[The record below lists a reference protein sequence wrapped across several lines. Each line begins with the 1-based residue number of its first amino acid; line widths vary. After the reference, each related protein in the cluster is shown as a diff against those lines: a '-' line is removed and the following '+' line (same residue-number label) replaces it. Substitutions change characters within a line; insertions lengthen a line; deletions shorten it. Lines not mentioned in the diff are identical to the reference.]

1 MLLTCRKCRQRE
13 VAFDGIKGLCP
24 VCQQESD
31 SSKPPQRRG
40 RNDKAALLVQSKVSP
55 GRVSLSG
62 PLLTVLAAAAVAI
75 VNEAVRFSAERTR
88 AHQWTLAAAD
98 NGYGYDR
105 QALHSALQTINT
117 TGMLRFV
124 AFMAVLYAYQ
134 RWARVGHANA
144 MSRTDIGLGWIRA
157 LPGGSGVVWAYG
169 GWFLSVFAALYVS
182 FVTNSNLQT
191 PDDYET
197 AANVDAGYSLV
208 RIALAVLLS
217 VFTVQL
223 TLGLNKLLATPQ
235 TMDVADRPVELQ
247 TADEE

>member
-24 VCQQESD
+24 ACQEESD
-31 SSKPPQRRG
+31 LSKPPQRRG

-62 PLLTVLAAAAVAI
+62 SLLMVLAAAAVAI
-75 VNEAVRFSAERTR
+75 VSEAVRFSAERTR
-88 AHQWTLAAAD
+88 AHQWALAAA
-98 NGYGYDR
+98 NKGYDR

-117 TGMLRFV
+117 TSMLRFV
-124 AFMAVLYAYQ
+124 AIMAVLYAYQ
-134 RWARVGHANA
+134 RWVRAGHANA

-157 LPGGSGVVWAYG
+157 LPGGRGVVWTYG
-169 GWFLSVFAALYVS
+169 AWFLSVFAALYVS

-191 PDDYET
+191 PSDYET
-197 AANVDAGYSLV
+197 AANVDASYSLF

-217 VFTVQL
+217 VFVVQL

-247 TADEE
+247 SIDEK

>member
-24 VCQQESD
+24 VCQQKSD
-31 SSKPPQRRG
+31 LSKPPQRRG

-88 AHQWTLAAAD
+88 AHQWALAAAD
-98 NGYGYDR
+98 NGYDR
-105 QALHSALQTINT
+105 QALHSALQTIST

-134 RWARVGHANA
+134 RWARAGHANA

-157 LPGGSGVVWAYG
+157 LPGGNGVVWAYG
-169 GWFLSVFAALYVS
+169 AWFLSVFAALYVS

-208 RIALAVLLS
+208 RIALAVVLS
-217 VFTVQL
+217 VFSVQL

-247 TADEE
+247 TVDEE

>member
-31 SSKPPQRRG
+31 LSKPPQRRG
-40 RNDKAALLVQSKVSP
+40 RNAKAALLIQSKVSP
-55 GRVSLSG
+55 GRVSMTG

-75 VNEAVRFSAERTR
+75 VSEVVRFSAERTR
-88 AHQWTLAAAD
+88 AHQWALAAAND
-98 NGYGYDR
+98 GYDR

-117 TGMLRFV
+117 TNMLRFA

-134 RWARVGHANA
+134 RWARAGHANA
-144 MSRTDIGLGWIRA
+144 MSRTDIGLGWTRA
-157 LPGGSGVVWAYG
+157 LPGGRGVVWTYG
-169 GWFLSVFAALYVS
+169 AWLLSVFAALYLS

-191 PDDYET
+191 PGDYET
-197 AANVDAGYSLV
+197 AANVDAIYSLV

-217 VFTVQL
+217 MFVVQL

-247 TADEE
+247 TIDEE

>member
-1 MLLTCRKCRQRE
+1 M
-13 VAFDGIKGLCP
+13 
-24 VCQQESD
+24 
-31 SSKPPQRRG
+31 SKPPQRRG

-62 PLLTVLAAAAVAI
+62 PLLTVLAAAAAAI

-88 AHQWTLAAAD
+88 AHQWALAAAD
-98 NGYGYDR
+98 NGYDR

-134 RWARVGHANA
+134 RWARAGHANA

-157 LPGGSGVVWAYG
+157 LPGGSGVVWTYG
-169 GWFLSVFAALYVS
+169 AWFLSVFAALYVS

-217 VFTVQL
+217 VFAVQL

-247 TADEE
+247 TVDEE